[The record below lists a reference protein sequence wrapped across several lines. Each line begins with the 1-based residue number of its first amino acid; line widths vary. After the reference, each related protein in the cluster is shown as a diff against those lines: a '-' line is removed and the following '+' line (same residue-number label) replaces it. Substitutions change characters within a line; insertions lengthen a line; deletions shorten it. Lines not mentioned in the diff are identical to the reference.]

1 MADALRTDLPGIGRY
16 RRLSAVDV
24 PDPKLTTVERFTRS
38 RWLWTSVVVLLLGV
52 FALVR
57 LRLIL
62 TADVKTD
69 AGTIPGLNTDAL
81 WQAAGYAFPTLLV
94 WSLLFLAVDR
104 WRPQRWLL
112 WALALFWGGSI
123 AAYGSIIVNS
133 WAAERLA
140 IDQNGNQLAGARAA
154 VFIAPF
160 VEELFKATVL
170 FVVAFLDRR
179 RLTSLLS
186 LVSLAGLSA
195 IGFAFSEN
203 IVYYARAIVYGSMT
217 ASTGNVAAAIAQL
230 VQMRGL
236 WTSFGH
242 PLFTSMTAIGLA
254 FGLRSRA
261 KVVRVVGPVAGYLTA
276 ALLHMSFNTV
286 AGLFPDNAQK
296 MIYLTLALPVLFG
309 LALYAV
315 LQVFREGRVIRNRLS
330 DYVMAGWMPA
340 TYPQL
345 FSRLRHRAR
354 MLALSPW
361 WGNVLAT
368 YRLQRAVSE
377 LAYLRDQITRGIVD
391 AAGLWRERELLDSI
405 HTLRAAG
412 ALDDARG
419 LRPYWKK
426 RQQAYEQSW
435 QPPSY
440 PGPAG
445 LGGQFPARA
454 PIAAPL
460 PAPQPIAAPVA
471 AQPPQPAP
479 VGARPPDRAPMP
491 EQPGPDPVRAPL
503 GSPQASSPVD
513 PRWGPPKV

>member
-24 PDPKLTTVERFTRS
+24 PDARLTTVERFTRS
-38 RWLWTSVVVLLLGV
+38 RWLWASVVVLLLGV

-69 AGTIPGLNTDAL
+69 AGTVPGLNTDAL
-81 WQAAGYAFPTLLV
+81 TQAASYAFPTLLV
-94 WSLLFLAVDR
+94 WSLLFLVVDR

-123 AAYGSIIVNS
+123 AAYGSLVVNS
-133 WAAERLA
+133 WAAQRLA

-154 VFIAPF
+154 VYIAPF

-170 FVVAFLDRR
+170 FLVAFLDRR
-179 RLTSLLS
+179 RLTSILS

-217 ASTGNVAAAIAQL
+217 ASTGDVAAAVAQL
-230 VQMRGL
+230 VTMRGF

-242 PLFTSMTAIGLA
+242 PLFTSMTAVGLA
-254 FGLRSRA
+254 IGLRSRA

-276 ALLHMSFNTV
+276 ALLHMTFNTV
-286 AGLFPDNAQK
+286 AGLFPDSAQK
-296 MIYLTLALPVLFG
+296 MVYLTLALPVLFSVVVFVG
-309 LALYAV
+309 V
-315 LQVFREGRVIRNRLS
+315 QVVREGRLIRNRLS
-330 DYVMAGWMPA
+330 DYVMAGWMPD
-340 TYPQL
+340 TYPLL
-345 FSRLRHRAR
+345 FSRVLQRAR

-368 YRLQRAVSE
+368 YRLQRAVTE
-377 LAYLRDQITRGIVD
+377 LAYLRDQITRGTVD
-391 AAGLWRERELLDSI
+391 AAGLWRERELLDEI
-405 HTLRAAG
+405 RALRAAG
-412 ALDDARG
+412 GLDDARG
-419 LRPYWKK
+419 LRPYW
-426 RQQAYEQSW
+426 RRRATYATGW

-445 LGGQFPARA
+445 IGGQFPA
-454 PIAAPL
+454 AALGSPVQG
-460 PAPQPIAAPVA
+460 PAVAGPQF
-471 AQPPQPAP
+471 PAP
-479 VGARPPDRAPMP
+479 V
-491 EQPGPDPVRAPL
+491 PVQAPL
-503 GSPQASSPVD
+503 GSGQSSSVVD
-513 PRWGPPKV
+513 PRWGPPRV

>member
-16 RRLSAVDV
+16 RRLAGVDV
-24 PDPKLTTVERFTRS
+24 PKPDLTPLERFTRS
-38 RWLWTSVVVLLLGV
+38 RWLWTSVVVLLMGV

-69 AGTIPGLNTDAL
+69 AGIVPGLNTDAL
-81 WQAAGYAFPTLLV
+81 SNAAGYALPTLVV

-112 WALALFWGGSI
+112 WALAMFWGGSI
-123 AAYGSIIVNS
+123 AAYGSIVVNS
-133 WAAERLA
+133 WAAERLS

-160 VEELFKATVL
+160 VEELFKSTIL

-179 RLTSLLS
+179 RLTSTLS
-186 LVSLAGLSA
+186 LVSIAGLSA
-195 IGFAFSEN
+195 VGFAFSEN
-203 IVYYARAIVYGSMT
+203 IVYYARAIVYGSMN
-217 ASTGNVAAAIAQL
+217 ASTGDVAAAIAQL

-254 FGLRSRA
+254 VGLRNRA

-309 LALYAV
+309 VVMYAV
-315 LQVFREGRVIRNRLS
+315 LQVFREGRLIRNRLS
-330 DYVMAGWMPA
+330 DYVMAGWMPDS
-340 TYPQL
+340 YPQL
-345 FSRLRHRAR
+345 FSRLTQRGR

-377 LAYLRDQITRGIVD
+377 LAYLRDQITRGTVD

-405 HTLRAAG
+405 HALRAAG

-426 RQQAYEQSW
+426 RQPSYAQSW
-435 QPPSY
+435 QPPHY

-445 LGGQFPARA
+445 LGGQFPAQPPTSPQLPGPVMSQA
-454 PIAAPL
+454 PGPLPVAGKAPAPVPFGGQMPAPAPL
-460 PAPQPIAAPVA
+460 PAT
-471 AQPPQPAP
+471 
-479 VGARPPDRAPMP
+479 
-491 EQPGPDPVRAPL
+491 L
-503 GSPQASSPVD
+503 GSAQASSPVD
-513 PRWGPPKV
+513 PRWGPPEV